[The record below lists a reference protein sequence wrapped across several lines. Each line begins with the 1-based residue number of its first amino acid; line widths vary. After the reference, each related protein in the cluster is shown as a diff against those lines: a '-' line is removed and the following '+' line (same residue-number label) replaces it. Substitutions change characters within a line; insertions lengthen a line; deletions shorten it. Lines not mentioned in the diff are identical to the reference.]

1 MKKILILLV
10 CTLLC
15 SNIAFAN
22 PIIYEKPDVKII
34 VEGNP
39 LQLDAEVP
47 IIVNSRTLVPLRKL
61 LVGLG
66 VPDNT
71 ENIKWI
77 GETREVKV
85 VYNGVTIDLAIDS
98 SKGYINGQE
107 YTLDSAPI
115 IHRDRTYLPARF
127 VGEALGYTI
136 SWDQYTPAVLV
147 TSNQNM
153 EKLTQIL
160 NDLNTAMNNVKT
172 YEVASVREVNI
183 ESNYEGEVG
192 NVQYTTTNVERAD
205 LEKKIIYTESNF
217 KDEFSNEINMSY
229 NTQDAFYNCSKF
241 IEEGVLYDEGWEKY
255 EYQPGLDETT
265 PFEGKEK
272 LGLIKFDSSIYGSLI
287 LKEYSNAYTI
297 STSSNQIDVLK
308 ALNGMELFNEIYEY
322 GNLEDFSYQLAID
335 KDTKLPMEL
344 DINFTM
350 VTESSP
356 EEMGYKFSAVEKDRY
371 VVNFLNYNEDV
382 KIDLSEVKL

>member
-10 CTLLC
+10 CALLC

-183 ESNYEGEVG
+183 ESTYEGETEIT
-192 NVQYTTTNVERAD
+192 NYTTTSIERAD
-205 LEKKIIYTESNF
+205 LEKKIVYTESNY
-217 KDEFSNEINMSY
+217 KDEFKNDLNFSY
-229 NTQDAFYNCSKF
+229 STEDAFYNCSKYVDDG
-241 IEEGVLYDEGWEKY
+241 ILYNEGWEKY
-255 EYQPGLDETT
+255 EYQPELGDES

-272 LGLIKFDSSIYGSLI
+272 IGLINFDSSVYGSLL

-308 ALNGMELFNEIYEY
+308 ALNWKELYDEIYEY
-322 GNLEDFSYQLAID
+322 GDLEEFSFQLAID
-335 KDTKLPMEL
+335 KDTKLPIEL

-350 VTESSP
+350 SSKSSL
-356 EEMGYKFSAVEKDRY
+356 EEMEQDFSTVEKNEY
-371 VVNFLNYNEDV
+371 IIEFLNYNEDV
-382 KIDLSEVKL
+382 KLDLSEVKL